1 MSKRETGRYVT
12 ISTVGEKCR
21 AFIPHPL
28 NPKPSINWSAE
39 LREGFDNAL
48 LAIGRLDG
56 FSNLLPDPYL
66 YNYIYVRK
74 EAVLSSQIEGTQSSL
89 SDLLQHESGHIPN
102 VPLDDVKEVSN
113 YVAALDYSI
122 NEVRKGMP
130 VSLRLMRDAHRI
142 LLQGGRGSSKSPGE
156 FRSSQ
161 NWIGGTRPGNAA
173 HVPPPP
179 TELINCLGDLEKFI
193 NDVPERTPALLKAGL
208 AHAQFETIHPFLD
221 GNGRI
226 GRLLI
231 TLMLLS
237 DRILTEP
244 MLYLSLYF
252 KQNRQEYYER
262 LQKVRTDGDWEGWLG
277 YFAKAVAYTSEQ
289 AVATAKS
296 LSKIMESDK
305 SALREKKYSSSL
317 LIVLDSLSK
326 KVICDAAA
334 LIRSTSI
341 SKPTVY
347 SALRQLTELGIVSEE
362 TVDQQGKMFVYS
374 KYMQILNDE
383 LG

>member
-1 MSKRETGRYVT
+1 MKKRETGRYVI
-12 ISTVGEKCR
+12 ISTVGEKCQ
-21 AFIPHPL
+21 AFVPHPL
-28 NPKPSINWSAE
+28 PPKPPIKWTSE
-39 LREGFDNAL
+39 FREEFDNAL

-66 YNYIYVRK
+66 YNYIYIRK

-89 SDLLQHESGHIPN
+89 SDLLQHESGHIPG
-102 VPLDDVKEVSN
+102 VPLDDVIEVSN
-113 YVAALDYSI
+113 YVAAFNFGI
-122 NEVRKGMP
+122 KMIKQGMP
-130 VSLRLMRDAHRI
+130 ISLRLLKEMHGI

-156 FRSSQ
+156 FRTSQ

-179 TELINCLGDLEKFI
+179 NELINCLGDLEKFI
-193 NDVPERTPALLKAGL
+193 NDVPVKTPALLKAGL

-231 TLMLLS
+231 TLMLMS
-237 DRILTEP
+237 DKVLTEP

-262 LQKVRTDGDWEGWLG
+262 LQKVRTEGNWEGWLE
-277 YFAKAVAYTSEQ
+277 YFAKAVTYTSEQ
-289 AVATAKS
+289 AVVTAKS
-296 LSKIMESDK
+296 LSQLVETDIST
-305 SALREKKYSSSL
+305 LRGKKYSSNL
-317 LIVLDSLSK
+317 LMVLEALSK
-326 KVICDAAA
+326 KVICDASA
-334 LIRSTSI
+334 LIHSTNI

-347 SALRQLTELGIVSEE
+347 SALRHLTELGIVSEE
-362 TVDQQGKMFVYS
+362 TVDQQGKMFVYTG
-374 KYMQILNDE
+374 YLQILNNE